1 MGERHIYCS
10 IYTRHVRG
18 LKLAAALQYVL
29 SADTCRTEQ
38 WVVRCSV
45 ATEQA
50 AAVALAQRAQGV
62 VGVSL
67 GSLRPLQV
75 ALLPLVTAWVA
86 LRASPMRGVAHPQ
99 SQAIL
104 PPFPQDF

>member
-1 MGERHIYCS
+1 MPHGAMGR
-10 IYTRHVRG
+10 T
-18 LKLAAALQYVL
+18 LQ
-29 SADTCRTEQ
+29 
-38 WVVRCSV
+38 W

-50 AAVALAQRAQGV
+50 AAVALAQGAQGVV

-67 GSLRPLQV
+67 GTLRPLQV
-75 ALLPLVTAWVA
+75 VLPLATAWVA